1 MNRFSDKSSPENE
14 TLGGIQSG
22 FCKEGQVKKCRV
34 EPVVIG
40 GMVLDVNATSS
51 IHANPRTTTPG
62 KVIFSLGGV
71 ARNVADCISKL
82 EARPFMISAVGFDL
96 AGNMLL
102 EHWESAG
109 LSIEGIQ
116 RHQNIETAVVCHIFD
131 QKGEVAAGVAH
142 VESIEKF
149 LTPRWIEKFKCKI
162 SSTPILM
169 VDANLNSS
177 SLEASC
183 QMAAQFNTPVWFEPV
198 SVAKSR
204 RIASVVQ
211 YVTFASPNEDEL
223 VAMANAISG
232 RDIFQPIR
240 HSSTKLSK
248 DSFFQMLKP
257 AISVLLYK
265 GVKVVVVTLGSEGV
279 LLCSKGKSN
288 LQKLAFK
295 ENQPS
300 HLSRELYE
308 AVNTV
313 CPRDQFFGAS
323 MCEQISNLFAVH
335 FPALPASVVRLTG
348 AGDCLVGGTIASLC
362 AGLDVMQSVAVG
374 IAAAKVV
381 VEVESNV
388 PDEYCLAKLA
398 DNARSVYSGATMLL
412 SQSKL

>member
-1 MNRFSDKSSPENE
+1 MSSPANK
-14 TLGGIQSG
+14 TVGGVQPG
-22 FCKEGQVKKCRV
+22 FSKEGQAIKCSV
-34 EPVVIG
+34 EPVIIG

-51 IHANPRTTTPG
+51 MHSNPRTTTPG

-96 AGNMLL
+96 PGNMLL

-116 RHQNIETAVVCHIFD
+116 RHQDIETAVVCHIYD
-131 QKGEVAAGVAH
+131 EKGEVAAGVAH

-149 LTPRWIEKFKCKI
+149 LTPRWIEKFKCNI

-169 VDANLNSS
+169 VDANLTSS

-183 QMAAQFNTPVWFEPV
+183 QIAAQVNTPVWFEPV

-204 RIASVVQ
+204 RVASVVQ

-232 RDIFQPIR
+232 RDIFKPIR
-240 HSSTKLSK
+240 RDHSSGKLSK
-248 DSFFQMLKP
+248 ESFFQMLKP
-257 AISVLLYK
+257 AIRVLLDK

-279 LLCSKGKSN
+279 LLCSKAKSN
-288 LQKLAFK
+288 LQKLSFRG
-295 ENQPS
+295 NQPPYFS
-300 HLSRELYE
+300 KRLYE
-308 AVNTV
+308 VVHKV
-313 CPRDQFFGAS
+313 CPKDQIFGAS
-323 MCEQISNLFAVH
+323 MCEPMSNLFAVH
-335 FPALPASVVRLTG
+335 FPALAASVVRLTG

-362 AGLDVMQSVAVG
+362 AGLDVMQSIAVG
-374 IAAAKVV
+374 VAAAKVV

-398 DNARSVYSGATMLL
+398 DDAGSVYSGATMLVC
-412 SQSKL
+412 QSKL